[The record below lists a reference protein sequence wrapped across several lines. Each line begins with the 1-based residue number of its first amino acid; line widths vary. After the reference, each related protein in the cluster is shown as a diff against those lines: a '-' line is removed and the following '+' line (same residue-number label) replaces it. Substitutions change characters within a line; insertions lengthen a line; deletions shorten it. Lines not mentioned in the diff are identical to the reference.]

1 MDKSELRAEVLASC
15 YPNAAPQFA
24 EDTYDT
30 FLIVDGNGKRW
41 TLAFCP
47 DNADAAGYLL
57 AFERGMQAL
66 IEAAASDASH
76 QLGLALAF
84 GSTESRQPISYR
96 RALKKYSNSI
106 VFEDLGIHLLL
117 ARSEKRVMML
127 PPGEVSAFL
136 HKLDRWI
143 VGERA

>member
-1 MDKSELRAEVLASC
+1 VDVYELNALVLS
-15 YPNAAPQFA
+15 
-24 EDTYDT
+24 
-30 FLIVDGNGKRW
+30 FLIPDGAQGVAGEEERMSNFIDANGKRW
-41 TLAFCP
+41 TLALCP
-47 DNADAAGYLL
+47 DAADAAGYLL

-76 QLGLALAF
+76 QLGMALAF
-84 GSTESRQPISYR
+84 GSTECRQPISYR

-127 PPGEVSAFL
+127 PPEEVTAFL
-136 HKLDRWI
+136 QGLDRWI
-143 VGERA
+143 VGEGV